1 MTERVTGW
9 TFVAAQAAL
18 IVALALVP
26 SADHYPTPNWLNRA
40 ADVIFWAGVVL
51 AVIAGA
57 YLGRAL
63 TATPVPTAA
72 AKLKTTGPY
81 RWVRHPIY
89 TGVIL
94 IVVAMAIRTGNVIGV
109 LLGALTIVFFDRKAA
124 WEEQRLNAR
133 FDDYAHYAAHTPRF
147 LPRPW

>member
-9 TFVAAQAAL
+9 AFVAAQAAL

-26 SADHYPTPNWLNRA
+26 SADHYPTPNWLRGA
-40 ADVIFWAGVVL
+40 ADATFWTGVVL

-72 AKLKTTGPY
+72 ATLKTTGPY

-94 IVVAMAIRTGNVIGV
+94 IVVAMAIRMGNVLGV
-109 LLGALTIVFFDRKAA
+109 LVGALTIVFFDRKAA

-133 FDDYAHYAAHTPRF
+133 FDDYARYAAHTPRF